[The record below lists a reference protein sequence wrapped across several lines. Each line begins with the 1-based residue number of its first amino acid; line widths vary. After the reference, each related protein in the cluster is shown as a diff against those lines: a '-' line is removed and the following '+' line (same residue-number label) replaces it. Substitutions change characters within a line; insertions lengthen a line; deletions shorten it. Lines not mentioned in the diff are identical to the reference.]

1 MMALTNQKHIERQ
14 AYQLL
19 DHVALIHNKDGRLR
33 IDQSIYKDERFMSS
47 LRVLFVDLLDFGG
60 SADHGQAIKLQNSTK
75 NYIATVDAMF
85 LQARPKFITAMRAR
99 GGTSFVKAYKAAQ
112 VLEKILDASLV
123 VDDLSPINVPD
134 QKPSPIYAK
143 IEGQKIV
150 LDSGRTLQPLL
161 SINSIERT
169 KSYLKEELVQLVDS
183 LQSSNVDRRLTFEV
197 SKLLKLME
205 FEDDSG
211 AIVLGLHTRKVSS
224 MSLQI
229 EHEISSV
236 LAVQI
241 SSTLT
246 QISHFASQY
255 KDWIDF
261 LRNASQ
267 YPAREAVEGSIDL
280 SIEKFV
286 EVLAAHPANVDD
298 KIIETVKLIEGSLAD
313 GSEIRSGAIYAA
325 VRGFENVCIV
335 AVKFAFDQ
343 MLALLKETG
352 EKLRNYAAKTIAA
365 AIIVLTM
372 GMIGSFMPVIR
383 AAPELNWIL
392 ENLPKIEKLKE
403 LIK

>member
-1 MMALTNQKHIERQ
+1 M
-14 AYQLL
+14 
-19 DHVALIHNKDGRLR
+19 
-33 IDQSIYKDERFMSS
+33 
-47 LRVLFVDLLDFGG
+47 DFGG
-60 SADHGQAIKLQNSTK
+60 SADQERAIELRNSVRG
-75 NYIATVDAMF
+75 YLATVDAMF
-85 LQARPKFITAMRAR
+85 LQARPRFITTMRAV
-99 GGTSFVKAYKAAQ
+99 GGTTFVKAYKAAQ
-112 VLEKILDASLV
+112 VLEKFLDASLV
-123 VDDLSPINVPD
+123 VDDLSPTNIPD

-169 KSYLKEELVQLVDS
+169 KSYLKEELTQLVES

-211 AIVLGLHTRKVSS
+211 AIVLGLHTKKVSS
-224 MSLQI
+224 MTSQI

-236 LAVQI
+236 LTVQI

-246 QISHFASQY
+246 QVSHFASQY

-267 YPAREAVEGSIDL
+267 YPAKEAVEGSIDL
-280 SIEKFV
+280 SVENFI
-286 EVLAAHPANVDD
+286 EVLTAHPENVDD
-298 KIIETVKLIEGSLAD
+298 KIIETVKLIEGSLA
-313 GSEIRSGAIYAA
+313 GREIRAGAIYAA

-343 MLALLKETG
+343 VLTLLKETG
-352 EKLRNYAAKTIAA
+352 EKVRSYAAKTIAA
-365 AIIVLTM
+365 AIIVLTV
-372 GMIGSFMPVIR
+372 GMVGSFMPVIR

-392 ENLPKIEKLKE
+392 ENLPKIEKLRE